1 MSRIAKQNTGA
12 FFILKKTSES
22 SIRTNKGKDMSI
34 FSFFKH
40 KLPGSSIHYRIQPRK
55 VKFDWKE
62 TPVDWIPNQPF
73 ASYFINEIN
82 NILPA
87 GEFWFCRLYN
97 KVLPQITDEKLK
109 QDVQAFIRQE
119 AMHAN
124 AHTSANKEYLSA
136 RNIDIQRNLDIMNF
150 LFSKLLADKP
160 LDYEVPKALQHQ
172 WDLFRLGVIATVEHM
187 TCVLGK
193 YALYNKKWEEL
204 GADPEMVDLVKWHGA
219 EEIEHRTVAFDLYR
233 HLGGGYIARYYLSVA
248 VIAGVL
254 GLWVDGAAHIMKQD
268 PRFADKN
275 PSLWH
280 PWIWLEWLK
289 QGRKDNQV
297 LPSPIWLVAQ
307 QIDYLMPWY
316 DPVKE
321 GSTGDAVQ
329 YLDQSP
335 AAKRAL
341 LTAA

>member
-1 MSRIAKQNTGA
+1 MSCT
-12 FFILKKTSES
+12 E
-22 SIRTNKGKDMSI
+22 
-34 FSFFKH
+34 
-40 KLPGSSIHYRIQPRK
+40 
-55 VKFDWKE
+55 
-62 TPVDWIPNQPF
+62 
-73 ASYFINEIN
+73 FINEIN

-97 KVLPQITDEKLK
+97 KVLPRITDEKLK

-136 RNIDIQRNLDIMNF
+136 RNIDIQRNLDIMNY
-150 LFSKLLADKP
+150 LFTTALADKP
-160 LDYEVPKALQHQ
+160 FDKEVPQFLQEQ

-193 YALYNKKWEEL
+193 YALYNKRWEEL
-204 GADPEMVDLVKWHGA
+204 GADPEMVDLVKWHGS

-233 HLGGGYIARYYLSVA
+233 HLGGGYMPRYYLSLA
-248 VIAGVL
+248 VIVLVL

-268 PRFADKN
+268 PRFADAAKSRFF
-275 PSLWH
+275 PAWVA
-280 PWIWLEWLK
+280 LEWYK
-289 QGRKDNQV
+289 ISRKDNQV
-297 LPSPIWLVAQ
+297 LPNPIWLIAQ

-321 GSTGDAVQ
+321 GSTEDAVS
-329 YLDQSP
+329 YLSQSP
-335 AAKRAL
+335 AAKRAEL
-341 LTAA
+341 QAA